1 MNKNN
6 NEQSTS
12 NLIRRNGE
20 GMNASDE
27 GIIKGRVAAQIARI
41 NQSVDKRLSL
51 KLNITQ
57 IDKMSQLDDIN
68 VVKGMVAERLSK
80 LNQTADK
87 SILQGTV
94 TARIV
99 AINERLRAGKKIDS
113 REERITKDR
122 TNSY

>member
-12 NLIRRNGE
+12 NLIRHNGE
-20 GMNASDE
+20 GMNPSDE

-41 NQSVDKRLSL
+41 NQLVDKRLSL

-68 VVKGMVAERLSK
+68 MAKGMVAERLAK

-87 SILQGTV
+87 FILHGTV
-94 TARIV
+94 TARIA
-99 AINERLRAGKKIDS
+99 AINERLRAGKKIDN